1 MPRSA
6 IAASLLLLLAAAAPA
21 AAQSIRCP
29 EGTTPGTQETAEGT
43 LEWCERPAPGGP
55 IRHGPLVGLYPG
67 GRRRFESTFVD
78 GTPRGPIRAWYESG
92 APSVI
97 GETGPDNGTLIL
109 RDEQGR
115 KRAQVEVRNRQV
127 VTQAWDAEGREEPYD
142 EAKLVRALPANRD
155 LGFIMRLFAVGVGI
169 Q

>member
-1 MPRSA
+1 MPRPV
-6 IAASLLLLLAAAAPA
+6 IAASLLLLLGAAAPA
-21 AAQSIRCP
+21 AAQSIACP
-29 EGTTPGTQETAEGT
+29 EGTTPGAQETTEGK
-43 LEWCERPAPGGP
+43 LQWCERPAPGGP
-55 IRHGPLVGLYPG
+55 IRHGPLVGLYPD

-78 GTPRGPIRAWYESG
+78 GTPRGPIRAWYENG

-155 LGFIMRLFAVGVGI
+155 LGFIMRLFAVGIGV